1 MRPNDPFASV
11 PSFGFTSSF
20 GFGDG
25 FGGGFGGDSFGHGS
39 NR

>member
-1 MRPNDPFASV
+1 MRPQDPFAGM

-25 FGGGFGGDSFGHGS
+25 FGSDPFGS